1 MKANGRRKCTIFTAP
16 KEEASRDCRLLWNKL
31 KAEDARRAAAAKKE
45 APYARYI
52 LHQLKKKRRGGNYKM
67 ENFIRIL
74 DRGGYQ
80 DPLPPREMSYPKKP
94 ITLGSFYAYHLQK
107 DSKV

>member
-67 ENFIRIL
+67 ENFIEFWTVEDTR
-74 DRGGYQ
+74 
-80 DPLPPREMSYPKKP
+80 
-94 ITLGSFYAYHLQK
+94 TLYHQEK
-107 DSKV
+107 